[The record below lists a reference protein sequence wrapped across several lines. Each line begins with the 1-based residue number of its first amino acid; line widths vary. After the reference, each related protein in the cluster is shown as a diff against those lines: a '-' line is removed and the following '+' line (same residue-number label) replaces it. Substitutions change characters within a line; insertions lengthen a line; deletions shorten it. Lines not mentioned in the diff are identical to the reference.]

1 MKNNSFSI
9 KDFPSKKLETIGVS
23 KKEQN
28 AAFGYEDMQKMLNGQ
43 KTEVINLQY
52 QKDGMTLDVDGRFS
66 LRRNADNTV
75 SLMVHKVE
83 REIRDDLN
91 LSEKTKAQLQA
102 GEIVQSKQK
111 EEVHLMQLDKQTNQV
126 LSIQQSKL
134 IVPDFINDVQLSLDQ
149 KNALRQGQPIE
160 LIKAATAEKGETS
173 LTVKLDLNQRSGF
186 KVKVVEQ
193 KLNLNKEQ
201 KIEQK
206 PTFKRGM

>member
-9 KDFPSKKLETIGVS
+9 KDFPSKTLETIGVS

-28 AAFGYEDMQKMLNGQ
+28 AAFGYEDMQKMLKGQ

-83 REIRDDLN
+83 REINEDLN
-91 LSEKTKAQLQA
+91 LSEKVRTQLQA
-102 GEIVQSKQK
+102 GETVQSKQK
-111 EEVHLMQLDKQTNQV
+111 DEVYLMQLDKQTNQV

-149 KNALRQGQPIE
+149 KKALRQGQPIE
-160 LIKAATAEKGETS
+160 LKKGDTN

-186 KVKVVEQ
+186 KVKAIEQ

-206 PTFKRGM
+206 TTFKRGL

>member
-1 MKNNSFSI
+1 MKQNRFSI
-9 KDFPSKKLETIGVS
+9 KEFPSKQLETYGVS

-28 AAFGYEDMQKMLNGQ
+28 ATFGYEDMQKMLNGQ

-83 REIRDDLN
+83 REIGQDLD
-91 LSEKTKAQLQA
+91 LSERTKALLQA
-102 GEIVQSKQK
+102 GEIVKMKQQG
-111 EEVHLMQLDKQTNQV
+111 EIQLMQLDKQTNQV

-186 KVKVVEQ
+186 KVKAIEQ

-206 PTFKRGM
+206 PTVKRRM

>member
-28 AAFGYEDMQKMLNGQ
+28 AAFGYEGQ

-66 LRRNADNTV
+66 LRRNDDNTV

-83 REIRDDLN
+83 REINEDLN
-91 LSEKTKAQLQA
+91 LSEKVKSQLQA
-102 GEIVQSKQK
+102 GEIVQSKLK
-111 EEVHLMQLDKQTNQV
+111 DEVHLMQLDKQTNQV

-160 LIKAATAEKGETS
+160 LKKGDTN

-186 KVKVVEQ
+186 KVKAVSQ